1 MPGSVHA
8 VRNKTD
14 KTNMNKKLPTNGTTI
29 VNFSDKYG
37 QLYMIYDC
45 TNIIK
50 QKFRKKKNY
59 HIYSKTKNKTE
70 VPINKTNANKNIP
83 TCSEPIQ
90 RPQK

>member
-50 QKFRKKKNY
+50 QKFRKKKKILY
-59 HIYSKTKNKTE
+59 LLKNK
-70 VPINKTNANKNIP
+70 K
-83 TCSEPIQ
+83 
-90 RPQK
+90 

>member
-37 QLYMIYDC
+37 QLYKKS
-45 TNIIK
+45 K
-50 QKFRKKKNY
+50 QKNKIIIFIRQKFKK
-59 HIYSKTKNKTE
+59 
-70 VPINKTNANKNIP
+70 
-83 TCSEPIQ
+83 
-90 RPQK
+90 